1 METSTNNIIIIILL
15 MTIVGLIDYVLK
27 LKYYLRGRL
36 TGTHTLQNL
45 LTSGTYIS
53 NESDKNEFIRHI
65 NKIIDYSFYEQKS
78 VRGELQKEL
87 EIISLQIQAYN
98 IINASKI
105 NLKIIDSSD
114 DIQADIKIPP
124 FMFVTIIE
132 NACQYG
138 SVTSGNIQIDLSY
151 GNNNT
156 HKIEISGYALP
167 TTRDIRKP
175 KKDHGIDFVK
185 QRLSF
190 LHQHFHTNLKEE
202 DYIFIK
208 DNKLC
213 ILIPR

>member
-1 METSTNNIIIIILL
+1 METSTTNIIIIILII
-15 MTIVGLIDYVLK
+15 TIAGLIDYVLK

-78 VRGELQKEL
+78 LRVELQKEL
-87 EIISLQIQAYN
+87 EIISLQIKAYN
-98 IINASKI
+98 IINTSKLK
-105 NLKIIDSSD
+105 LKIIEASD
-114 DIQADIKIPP
+114 DIQVNIKIPP
-124 FMFVTIIE
+124 FMLVTIIE

-151 GNNNT
+151 GKYNT
-156 HKIEISGYALP
+156 HKIDLSGYDLP
-167 TTRDIRKP
+167 STRDVRRP
-175 KKDHGIDFVK
+175 KKDRGIDFVK

>member
-1 METSTNNIIIIILL
+1 MEKYTSNIIIVILL
-15 MTIVGLIDYVLK
+15 ITVAVLVDYVVK
-27 LKYYLRGRL
+27 LRYYLRGRL

-53 NESDKNEFIRHI
+53 NESDKNEFIRYI

-78 VRGELQKEL
+78 LRVELQNEL
-87 EIISLQIQAYN
+87 EIIALQIQAYN

-105 NLKIIDSSD
+105 RLRIVDSSD

-124 FMFVTIIE
+124 FMLVTVIE

-138 SVTSGNIQIDLSY
+138 NVTSGNIQIDLSY
-151 GNNNT
+151 GKYNT
-156 HKIEISGYALP
+156 YKIEISGYVLP
-167 TTRDIRKP
+167 SIKDIRKP

-202 DYIFIK
+202 EYIFIK